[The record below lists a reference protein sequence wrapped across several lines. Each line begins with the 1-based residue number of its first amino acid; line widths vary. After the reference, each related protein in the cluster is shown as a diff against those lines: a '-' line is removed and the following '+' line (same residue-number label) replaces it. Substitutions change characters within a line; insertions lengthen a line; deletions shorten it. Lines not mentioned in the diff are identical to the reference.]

1 MARAGKPAGT
11 GSIQLGEPV
20 EGFRCFSDV
29 FADGGEVLIGNER
42 MVLKRMVKRAAK
54 ALQEAH
60 SKPLAASTAPKVRD
74 RS

>member
-20 EGFRCFSDV
+20 GAFRCFSDV

-42 MVLKRMVKRAAK
+42 MALKRMVTA
-54 ALQEAH
+54 
-60 SKPLAASTAPKVRD
+60 SPLPLVPHPRCGTGPSVV
-74 RS
+74 SS